1 MRTIA
6 HVSDLHFG
14 ATDARVV
21 AALIAT
27 INDLRPDVVA
37 VSGDLTQRARRW
49 QFREARAFLDR
60 LPGPQIVVPG
70 NHDIP
75 LYNPFYRFASPLQ
88 RFRHYI
94 TQDLNPYFCDS
105 EIALI
110 GANTTRSFTIKD
122 GGLRPRDVRRMSTLL
137 GSLDDAIVRIVVCH
151 HPFDPPGGRLGRW
164 TMPRPD
170 AAAMDAL
177 SAKGVDV
184 VLTGHLHVAYTGHTA
199 ARYKAAGRAA
209 IVVEAGTAA
218 STRRRGETNSFNVLR
233 VRTDQVSVERLAWNE
248 GTTTFG
254 ITDAVVFR
262 RATEGWSISADL
274 LTSEPRLGSNR
285 ENPDVTPPPAPGDI
299 HGAARPESASRS
311 RDRVRGGDDR

>member
-14 ATDARVV
+14 ASDARVV

-88 RFRHYI
+88 RFRDYI
-94 TQDLNPYFCDS
+94 TEDLNPYFCDS

-122 GGLRPRDVRRMSTLL
+122 GGDR
-137 GSLDDAIVRIVVCH
+137 
-151 HPFDPPGGRLGRW
+151 
-164 TMPRPD
+164 
-170 AAAMDAL
+170 
-177 SAKGVDV
+177 K
-184 VLTGHLHVAYTGHTA
+184 
-199 ARYKAAGRAA
+199 
-209 IVVEAGTAA
+209 
-218 STRRRGETNSFNVLR
+218 STRLNSSHS
-233 VRTDQVSVERLAWNE
+233 QISY
-248 GTTTFG
+248 
-254 ITDAVVFR
+254 AVFCLKKKKQTSSSLKTIFR
-262 RATEGWSISADL
+262 PL
-274 LTSEPRLGSNR
+274 
-285 ENPDVTPPPAPGDI
+285 
-299 HGAARPESASRS
+299 
-311 RDRVRGGDDR
+311 

>member
-1 MRTIA
+1 MRTVA

-75 LYNPFYRFASPLQ
+75 LYNPFNRFASPLQ
-88 RFRHYI
+88 RFRDYI
-94 TQDLNPYFCDS
+94 TEDLNPYFCDS

-122 GGLRPRDVRRMSTLL
+122 GGLRPGDVSRMSTLL
-137 GSLDDAIVRIVVCH
+137 ESLDDAIVRIVVCH
-151 HPFDPPGGRLGRW
+151 HPFDPPAGRLGRW
-164 TMPRPD
+164 TRPRPD

-177 SAKGVDV
+177 AAKGVDV

-199 ARYKAAGRAA
+199 VRYKAAGRAA

-218 STRRRGETNSFNVLR
+218 STRVRGEANSFNVLR
-233 VRTDQVSVERLAWNE
+233 VDTDHVRVERLAWNE

-254 ITDAVVFR
+254 ITDAVAFR
-262 RATEGWSISADL
+262 RTTQGWSVSADL
-274 LTSEPRLGSNR
+274 LASEPRLGANR
-285 ENPDVTPPPAPGDI
+285 EGPTDG
-299 HGAARPESASRS
+299 
-311 RDRVRGGDDR
+311 